1 MLPDAGAYEHYRYT
15 YAFTEGTS
23 HDGFSLTADGILT
36 SAKDAAWS
44 GNVSVTVTYT
54 DTENASAPARTVTFT
69 VAVTVSNSAVAENPP
84 TFSSDLKI
92 AYDVFTAEESEKK
105 LELSAFDEPG
115 SYTISYTVKGAPA
128 NVSLVKEGGKDI
140 LR

>member
-1 MLPDAGAYEHYRYT
+1 MTISIKDSTPEAPAFTGKVLAYDVADKNAVKSVTLAPDAGAYEHYRYT

-69 VAVTVSNSAVAENPP
+69 VAVTVSNSAVCGKSAH
-84 TFSSDLKI
+84 
-92 AYDVFTAEESEKK
+92 VFVRFE
-105 LELSAFDEPG
+105 D
-115 SYTISYTVKGAPA
+115 
-128 NVSLVKEGGKDI
+128 SL
-140 LR
+140 